1 MEGKRL
7 TSYAMEELE
16 CPKCGH
22 KHSLKKYKVINVTEK
37 AKLKEEIIKEKGW
50 IQISDEGAIKE
61 VVIKVLEE
69 NPNSVSDYK
78 AGKDRALGF
87 LVGQAMKLTKGKAN
101 PQMLNKML
109 KDELSK

>member
-37 AKLKEEIIKEKGW
+37 AKLKEEIMKNSCTSLAVKNVSIWHRLHMTVYMW
-50 IQISDEGAIKE
+50 IA
-61 VVIKVLEE
+61 EE
-69 NPNSVSDYK
+69 I
-78 AGKDRALGF
+78 L
-87 LVGQAMKLTKGKAN
+87 
-101 PQMLNKML
+101 
-109 KDELSK
+109 

>member
-37 AKLKEEIIKEKGW
+37 AKLKELEKAD
-50 IQISDEGAIKE
+50 I
-61 VVIKVLEE
+61 
-69 NPNSVSDYK
+69 
-78 AGKDRALGF
+78 F
-87 LVGQAMKLTKGKAN
+87 LIFL
-101 PQMLNKML
+101 
-109 KDELSK
+109 

>member
-37 AKLKEEIIKEKGW
+37 AKLKEEIMKNRLY
-50 IQISDEGAIKE
+50 QFSC
-61 VVIKVLEE
+61 EE
-69 NPNSVSDYK
+69 CEQPKKYYDLH
-78 AGKDRALGF
+78 GTGHECRD
-87 LVGQAMKLTKGKAN
+87 
-101 PQMLNKML
+101 
-109 KDELSK
+109 

>member
-37 AKLKEEIIKEKGW
+37 AKLKEEIMKNRLYQLAVKNVSIWHRLHMTVYMWIAKE
-50 IQISDEGAIKE
+50 I
-61 VVIKVLEE
+61 L
-69 NPNSVSDYK
+69 
-78 AGKDRALGF
+78 
-87 LVGQAMKLTKGKAN
+87 
-101 PQMLNKML
+101 
-109 KDELSK
+109 

>member
-37 AKLKEEIIKEKGW
+37 AKLKEEIKIG
-50 IQISDEGAIKE
+50 
-61 VVIKVLEE
+61 
-69 NPNSVSDYK
+69 
-78 AGKDRALGF
+78 RAH
-87 LVGQAMKLTKGKAN
+87 V
-101 PQMLNKML
+101 
-109 KDELSK
+109 

>member
-37 AKLKEEIIKEKGW
+37 NVSIWHRLHMTVCMWIAEKT
-50 IQISDEGAIKE
+50 
-61 VVIKVLEE
+61 L
-69 NPNSVSDYK
+69 
-78 AGKDRALGF
+78 
-87 LVGQAMKLTKGKAN
+87 
-101 PQMLNKML
+101 
-109 KDELSK
+109 

>member
-37 AKLKEEIIKEKGW
+37 AKLKEEIIKEKAKKQYT
-50 IQISDEGAIKE
+50 ITAI
-61 VVIKVLEE
+61 LE
-69 NPNSVSDYK
+69 DGTAYI
-78 AGKDRALGF
+78 
-87 LVGQAMKLTKGKAN
+87 
-101 PQMLNKML
+101 
-109 KDELSK
+109 

>member
-37 AKLKEEIIKEKGW
+37 AKLKEEIMNIWHRLHMTVYMWIAKE
-50 IQISDEGAIKE
+50 I
-61 VVIKVLEE
+61 L
-69 NPNSVSDYK
+69 
-78 AGKDRALGF
+78 
-87 LVGQAMKLTKGKAN
+87 
-101 PQMLNKML
+101 
-109 KDELSK
+109 